1 MPESVDLSSRVEL
14 SEDARFQAMCGEG
27 VVLNQ
32 ALAEVLVVSPV
43 GLRVLELMRDNG
55 SIAAILTRLHN
66 EYEVDEATLER
77 DVLAFV
83 REMVD
88 AGTLR
93 LGAAE
98 SAP

>member
-1 MPESVDLSSRVEL
+1 MQVSVDLSSCVEL
-14 SEDARFQAMCGEG
+14 SEDARFRAMCGEG

-43 GLRVLELMRDNG
+43 GLRVLELMRDDG
-55 SIAAILTRLHN
+55 SIAAILTRLHD

-93 LGAAE
+93 LGAGA

>member
-1 MPESVDLSSRVEL
+1 MQGSVDLSSRVEL
-14 SEDARFQAMCGEG
+14 SEDARFRAMCGEG

-43 GLRVLELMRDNG
+43 GLRVLELMRDDG
-55 SIAAILTRLHN
+55 SIAAILTRLHD
-66 EYEVDEATLER
+66 EYEVDAATLER

-93 LGAAE
+93 LGAGA